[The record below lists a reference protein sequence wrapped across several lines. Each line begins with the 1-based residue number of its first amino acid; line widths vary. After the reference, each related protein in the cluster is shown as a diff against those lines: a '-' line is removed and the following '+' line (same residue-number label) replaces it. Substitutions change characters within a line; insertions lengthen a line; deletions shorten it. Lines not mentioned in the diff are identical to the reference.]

1 MAKLYLKG
9 INQPFTIEK
18 ETAVN
23 INKILDNDSI
33 SNTQV
38 FNKNGIR
45 FSKSDI
51 RYVIEH
57 DLDDDKSA
65 STESR
70 QRENDDKINQYLRD
84 FNNEITAYVKGSQ
97 ELKMSFNF
105 KVAGM
110 YCFAIDGGDIEQYRS
125 ELTEIFKRE
134 LQTEK
139 LIVNPTKYLKVF
151 KVNNVIT
158 SDGLVNV
165 DYIVRKA
172 PFKMMENYLSR
183 VYNTISYLK
192 L

>member
-33 SNTQV
+33 LNTQV

-51 RYVIEH
+51 RYVIEN

-65 STESR
+65 STVSR

-84 FNNEITAYVKGSQ
+84 FNNEITSYVKGSK
-97 ELKMSFNF
+97 ELKISFNF
-105 KVAGM
+105 KVAEM
-110 YCFAIDGGDIEQYRS
+110 YCFAIDGGDIEQYRN
-125 ELTEIFKRE
+125 ELTEIFNKE
-134 LQTEK
+134 LETEK
-139 LIVNPTKYLKVF
+139 LIVKPTKYLRIF
-151 KVNNVIT
+151 KVNNIVT
-158 SDGLVNV
+158 SDGLVNI

-172 PFKMMENYLSR
+172 PFKIMETYLSR
-183 VYNTISYLK
+183 VYSTIAYLK